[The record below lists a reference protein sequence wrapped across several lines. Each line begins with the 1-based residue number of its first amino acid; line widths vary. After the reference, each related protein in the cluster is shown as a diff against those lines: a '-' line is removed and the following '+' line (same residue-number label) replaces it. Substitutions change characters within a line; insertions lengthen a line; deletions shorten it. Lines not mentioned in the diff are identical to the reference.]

1 MLRLN
6 KNDENKEITL
16 TDAFKMKYVFFY
28 FEIVLIMFIY
38 GAVQF
43 TERHKTYIKLWS
55 RQSFLQELSLLL
67 I

>member
-6 KNDENKEITL
+6 KNDENKEINL
-16 TDAFKMKYVFFY
+16 TAAFKMKYAFFY

-43 TERHKTYIKLWS
+43 TESHKTYIK
-55 RQSFLQELSLLL
+55 
-67 I
+67 